1 MEIKNNELLRQYET
15 QFENG
20 TLIVEYAL
28 QERKV
33 FLTKLHVNEDTPEEV
48 TNQFIEVILQD
59 AQSKKFKVVP
69 THPRIALHFKKNPS
83 FKELLPPGIK
93 I

>member
-15 QFENG
+15 QVENG

-33 FLTKLHVNEDTPEEV
+33 FLTKLHIADNTPDDI

-59 AQSKKFKVVP
+59 AQAKKFKVVP
-69 THPRIALHFKKNPS
+69 THPRIAQHFRKNPS

-93 I
+93 L